1 MGSPASHRALGQN
14 DETGVAKRAIQ
25 FSFARVKIRIAT
37 RKSPL
42 ALAQTRW
49 VAAQLWRNASVE
61 VEEVH
66 IVTEGDRV
74 LDKPLAK
81 VGGKGLF
88 VSEVEAALADGRAD
102 LAVHSMK
109 DVPELL
115 LEGMMLSCIPPRED
129 PRDALVTTDG
139 SGLME
144 LAPGA
149 SIGTSSLRRA
159 IQLRRLRNDVAFRV
173 LRGNVGTRLRRVEE
187 GTLGAAV
194 LALAGMKRL
203 GLDALGL
210 ALAEEPRSSRTTNPS
225 GSAHKL
231 TVTPLSLEESIP
243 AVGQG
248 ALAIETR
255 IDASEIRALLAPMED
270 ARTRVAVEA
279 ERAFQRR
286 LHGSCTTPLAA
297 HARFEE
303 GMFRMDAMV
312 GSLDGEQVLV
322 TGTAKAISA
331 RDLETEIAAARAVG
345 EQLADE
351 LLGHGAEA
359 IIEAARGAA
368 DPYAY
373 LYST

>member
-1 MGSPASHRALGQN
+1 MGCSFASASPTKQRN
-14 DETGVAKRAIQ
+14 GVAKGGIRS
-25 FSFARVKIRIAT
+25 SFAPVKIRIAT

-49 VAAQLWRNASVE
+49 VAAELWRTASVE

-88 VSEVEAALADGRAD
+88 VSEVEAALAEGRAD
-102 LAVHSMK
+102 IAVHSMK
-109 DVPELL
+109 DVPEAL
-115 LEGMMLSCIPPRED
+115 LEGMMLACIPPRED

-139 SGLME
+139 AGLMD
-144 LAPGA
+144 LPAGVA
-149 SIGTSSLRRA
+149 IGTSSLRRA
-159 IQLRRLRNDVAFRV
+159 IQVHRIRNDVAFRV

-187 GTLGAAV
+187 GTVGAAV

-210 ALAEEPRSSRTTNPS
+210 RLAEEPRGERTTNPS
-225 GSAHKL
+225 GVAHTL
-231 TVTPLSLEESIP
+231 TLTPLSLEQSIP

-255 IDASEIRALLAPMED
+255 IDAHEVRALLAPLED
-270 ARTRVAVEA
+270 AITRVAVEA

-322 TGTAKAISA
+322 SGTAKVLKA
-331 RDLETEIAAARAVG
+331 RDLEARIAEVRAIG
-345 EQLADE
+345 EALADE
-351 LLGHGAEA
+351 LLGHGAAA
-359 IIEAARGAA
+359 IIDAARGAA

>member
-1 MGSPASHRALGQN
+1 M
-14 DETGVAKRAIQ
+14 
-25 FSFARVKIRIAT
+25 KIRIAT

-49 VAAQLWRNASVE
+49 VAAELWRTASVE

-88 VSEVEAALADGRAD
+88 VSEVEAALAEGRAD
-102 LAVHSMK
+102 IAVHSMK
-109 DVPELL
+109 DVPEAL
-115 LEGMMLSCIPPRED
+115 LEGMMLACIPPRED

-139 SGLME
+139 AGLMD
-144 LAPGA
+144 LPAGVA
-149 SIGTSSLRRA
+149 VGTSSLRRA
-159 IQLRRLRNDVAFRV
+159 IQLHRIRNDVAFKV

-187 GTLGAAV
+187 GTVGAAV

-210 ALAEEPRSSRTTNPS
+210 RLAEEPRGERTTNPS
-225 GSAHKL
+225 GVAHTL

-255 IDASEIRALLAPMED
+255 IDAHEVRALLAPLED
-270 ARTRVAVEA
+270 ASTRVCVEA

-303 GMFRMDAMV
+303 GTLRMDAMV
-312 GSLDGEQVLV
+312 GALDGAQVLV
-322 TGTAKAISA
+322 TGTAKVLHA
-331 RDLETEIAAARAVG
+331 RDIEARIAEVRAIG
-345 EQLADE
+345 EALADE
-351 LLGHGAEA
+351 LLGLGAKA
-359 IIEAARGAA
+359 IIDAARGAA

>member
-1 MGSPASHRALGQN
+1 M
-14 DETGVAKRAIQ
+14 
-25 FSFARVKIRIAT
+25 KIRIAT

-49 VAAQLWRNASVE
+49 VAAELWRTASVE

-102 LAVHSMK
+102 IAVHSMK
-109 DVPELL
+109 DVPAAL
-115 LEGMMLSCIPPRED
+115 LEGMMLACIPPRED

-139 SGLME
+139 AGLMD
-144 LAPGA
+144 LPAGVA
-149 SIGTSSLRRA
+149 IGTSSLRRA
-159 IQLRRLRNDVAFRV
+159 IQVHRIRNDVAFRV

-187 GTLGAAV
+187 GTVGAAV

-210 ALAEEPRSSRTTNPS
+210 RLAEEPLGERTTNPS
-225 GSAHKL
+225 GVEHTL
-231 TVTPLSLEESIP
+231 TVTPLSFEQSIP

-255 IDASEIRALLAPMED
+255 IDASAVRALLAPLED
-270 ARTRVAVEA
+270 AITRVCVEA

-322 TGTAKAISA
+322 TGTAKVLQARYFHARIAEACAI
-331 RDLETEIAAARAVG
+331 G
-345 EQLADE
+345 EALADE
-351 LLGHGAEA
+351 LLGHGAAA
-359 IIEAARGAA
+359 IVEAARSAA

-373 LYST
+373 LYTT